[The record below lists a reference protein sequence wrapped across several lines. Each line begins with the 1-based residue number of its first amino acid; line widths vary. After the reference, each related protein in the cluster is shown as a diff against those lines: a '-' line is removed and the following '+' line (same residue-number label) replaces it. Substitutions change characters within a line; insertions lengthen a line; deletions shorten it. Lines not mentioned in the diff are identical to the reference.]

1 VKGLCCILNLSTEV
15 KQGRMTKASIG
26 LQELRRKIYR
36 KAKTEKHW
44 RFWGLYCQICKKEVL
59 KEAYRLAKA
68 NDGAPGIDRKSFD
81 DVEAEGVEG
90 FLEGIRQEL
99 LERTY
104 RPWPNRRVE
113 IPKGNGKTRTLGIPT
128 VKDRVVQGA
137 LKLILEP
144 IFEAE
149 FKDCSYGYRPKRHA
163 HQAIDRVTKGILHGL
178 SRVVDVDLSGYF
190 DNIRHHIL
198 LEKIARRVQDDEIM
212 HLIKL
217 ILKANGKKGV
227 PQGGIISPLLSN
239 LYLNE
244 VDEMMEKARE
254 VTRRKGYN
262 NLDFIRSADDMVIL
276 VHGHPNEN
284 WLIEK
289 VQQRLKEELD
299 KLQVQMNEEKTKVVN
314 LKEGEYFSFL
324 GFDIRLNRNRE
335 GKTYVSKTPRA
346 KKRIEIGK
354 RVKAVLKANWNK
366 PMKEVICS
374 VNEVI
379 RGWVNYFRIGNSNS
393 TFNKVRD
400 YIERRVRKFVM
411 RRKKLKGFGWKK
423 WSREDI
429 YEKWGLYND
438 YRIQYIHPKA
448 TPIR

>member
-1 VKGLCCILNLSTEV
+1 
-15 KQGRMTKASIG
+15 MTKASIN

-44 RFWGLYCQICKKEVL
+44 RFWGLYCHICKKEVL
-59 KEAYRLAKA
+59 EEAYRLAKA
-68 NDGAPGIDRKSFD
+68 NDGAPGVDGKSFD
-81 DVEAEGVEG
+81 DIEAEGVEG

-99 LERTY
+99 LERSY
-104 RPWPNRRVE
+104 RPLPNRRVE

-144 IFEAE
+144 IFESE
-149 FKDCSYGYRPKRHA
+149 FKDCSYGYCPKRYA

-178 SRVVDVDLSGYF
+178 TRVVDVDLSGYF

-244 VDEMMEKARE
+244 VDEMMERARE
-254 VTRRKGYN
+254 VTRRNGYY

-276 VHGHPNEN
+276 IHGHPKEGG
-284 WLIEK
+284 LIQK
-289 VQQRLKEELD
+289 VQKRLKEELD
-299 KLQVQMNEEKTKVVN
+299 KLEVQMNMEKTKVVN
-314 LKEGEYFSFL
+314 LRKGDCFSFL
-324 GFDIRLNRNRE
+324 GFDIRLNKNRK
-335 GKTYVSKTPRA
+335 GKTYVSKTPR
-346 KKRIEIGK
+346 KKKQQEIGK
-354 RVKAVLKANWNK
+354 RVKSALKANWNK
-366 PMKEVICS
+366 PLKEVIQA
-374 VNEVI
+374 VNSVI

-400 YIERRVRKFVM
+400 YIERKVRKFVM

-438 YRIQYIHPKA
+438 YQIRYIHPKA
-448 TPIR
+448 TPSR

>member
-1 VKGLCCILNLSTEV
+1 
-15 KQGRMTKASIG
+15 MTKTSVG
-26 LQELRRKIYR
+26 LQELSRRIYN

-44 RFWGLYCQICKKEVL
+44 KFWGLYCHICKKEIV
-59 KEAYRLAKA
+59 EESYRLAKA
-68 NDGAPGIDRKSFD
+68 NDGAPGIDGKSFKD
-81 DVEAEGVEG
+81 IEAEGAEG

-99 LERTY
+99 LDRTY
-104 RPWPNRRVE
+104 KPMPNRRVE
-113 IPKGNGKTRTLGIPT
+113 IPKGNGKTRMLGIPT
-128 VKDRVVQGA
+128 IKDRVVQGA

-144 IFEAE
+144 IFEAD

-163 HQAIDRVTKGILHGL
+163 HQAIDRVTKGILQGL
-178 SRVVDVDLSGYF
+178 TRVVDVDLSGYF
-190 DNIRHHIL
+190 DNIKHHLL
-198 LEKIARRVQDDEIM
+198 LEKVALRVQDDEIM
-212 HLIKL
+212 HLLKL

-227 PQGGIISPLLSN
+227 PQGGVISPLLSN

-244 VDEMMEKARE
+244 VDEMIEKARE

-289 VQQRLKEELD
+289 VQKRLKEELD

-324 GFDIRLNRNRE
+324 GFDFRLNKNRE
-335 GKTYVSKTPRA
+335 GRSYVSKTPRT

-366 PMKEVICS
+366 PMKEVIFS

-400 YIERRVRKFVM
+400 DIEKKVRKFVM
-411 RRKKLKGFGWKK
+411 KRKKRKGFGWKR
-423 WSREDI
+423 WNREEI
-429 YEKWGLYND
+429 YQKWGLFND
-438 YRIQYIHPKA
+438 YRIRYIHPKA
-448 TPIR
+448 APSQ

>member
-1 VKGLCCILNLSTEV
+1 
-15 KQGRMTKASIG
+15 MTKASIS

-44 RFWGLYCQICKKEVL
+44 RVWGLYCHVCKTETL
-59 KEAYRLAKA
+59 QEAYRLAKA
-68 NDGAPGIDRKSFD
+68 NKGAPGIDGKSFD
-81 DVEAEGVEG
+81 DIEAEGIEG

-99 LERTY
+99 LNRTY
-104 RPWPNRRVE
+104 RPLPNRRVE

-128 VKDRVVQGA
+128 VRDRVVQGA

-144 IFEAE
+144 IYEAD

-212 HLIKL
+212 RLIKL

-227 PQGGIISPLLSN
+227 PQGGIVSPLLSN

-244 VDEMMEKARE
+244 VDEMMERARE
-254 VTRRKGYN
+254 VTRRNGYH

-284 WLIEK
+284 WLLQK
-289 VQQRLKEELD
+289 VQKRLKEELD
-299 KLQVQMNEEKTKVVN
+299 KLQVQMNMEKTKVVN
-314 LKEGEYFSFL
+314 LRERSHFSFL
-324 GFDIRLNRNRE
+324 GFDIRLNKNRG
-335 GKTYVSKTPRA
+335 GKSYVSKTPRK
-346 KKRIEIGK
+346 KKRQEIGK
-354 RVKAVLKANWNK
+354 RVKSALKANWNK
-366 PMKEVICS
+366 PMKEVIQA
-374 VNEVI
+374 VNAVI

-393 TFNKVRD
+393 TFNKVRND
-400 YIERRVRKFVM
+400 MEKKVRKFVM

-448 TPIR
+448 VPGR